1 VSLRLDDE
9 LSQLERR
16 MLDAHLVRCAECDA
30 YAADLIAFTY
40 ELRSAPREALERPA
54 VIRHRPRH
62 RHRIALARLQGAV
75 AAAAVVIVTIGLA
88 AQLTSSGRGD
98 ATLSNF
104 NGTVTRF
111 PTQAELDRE
120 LAILERLPARRTSSI
135 GSAVL

>member
-16 MLDAHLVRCAECDA
+16 MLDAHLMCCAECDA
-30 YAADLIAFTY
+30 YAADLIAFTR
-40 ELRSAPREALERPA
+40 ELRSAPLETVERPA
-54 VIRHRPRH
+54 VIRHRA
-62 RHRIALARLQGAV
+62 RIPVARLKGAV
-75 AAAAVVIVTIGLA
+75 AAAAVVIVTIGLS

-98 ATLSNF
+98 AALSNF

-135 GSAVL
+135 GIAVL